1 LRHPHYIGSSIWISF
16 PLYQERAMPSSQ
28 SNPISRRSF
37 LRTASATLAVA
48 PILTEAHF
56 ARAAATH
63 DGMVPEYDPK
73 GVYIDSNENPLGP
86 CDAARKAVV
95 DIVPNGGRYAFPLYG
110 NLMTL
115 YAKQMG
121 VPLDHVML
129 FDGSSA
135 PLGFSVLAYTSPT
148 RSLVTADPTYEAAAA
163 SAAANK
169 APVHAVPLA
178 KDYSHDVKAMLA
190 VDKNPGVIYICNP
203 NNPTGTVTGKE
214 QIDYVVENKPAGTIV
229 LVDEAYIHLSDT
241 QSAIEHVRFAKDVI
255 ILRTFSKIYGMAGLR
270 CGFAIGRPNL
280 LAKLGDYGQN
290 PMPITGMIA
299 ATASLMDPELVPKR
313 KKMIADVRN
322 DTFAWLK
329 ANNYAFIPSE
339 SNCFMIDVKRPG
351 AQIRKAM
358 AKDGVFIGRSWPS
371 WPNHVRITVGL
382 PAEMEAFKV
391 SFKKAMDAPVTA
403 HNDEPVHPTDLP
415 RSFYS

>member
-1 LRHPHYIGSSIWISF
+1 
-16 PLYQERAMPSSQ
+16 MPSK
-28 SNPISRRSF
+28 SNAISRRSF
-37 LRTASATLAVA
+37 LRTATATMAVA

-63 DGMVPEYDPK
+63 DGMVPEFNPK

-86 CDAARKAVV
+86 CETARKAVI
-95 DIVPNGGRYAFPLYG
+95 DIVPNGGRYAPPLYAE
-110 NLMTL
+110 LMTL
-115 YAKQMG
+115 YAKEMG
-121 VPLDHVML
+121 VPIDHVML
-129 FDGSSA
+129 YDGSSS
-135 PLGFSVLAYTSPT
+135 PLQFSVMAYTSPT
-148 RSLVTADPTYEAAAA
+148 RSLVYADPTYEAAP
-163 SAAANK
+163 AAAMSVK
-169 APVHAVPLA
+169 AKLHAVPLA
-178 KDYSHDVKAMLA
+178 KDYSHDVKAMVA
-190 VDKNPGVIYICNP
+190 ADPNAGVIYICNP
-203 NNPTGTVTGKE
+203 NNPTGTVTSKE
-214 QIDYVVENKPAGTIV
+214 QVDWLVENKPAGTIV

-241 QSAIEHVRFAKDVI
+241 PSAIEHVRFAKDVI

-280 LAKLGDYGQN
+280 LAKLNDYGQN

-299 ATASLMDPELVPKR
+299 AQASLMEPDLVPKR
-313 KKMIADVRN
+313 KKLIADVRN

-329 ANNYAFIPSE
+329 ANNYTFIPSE

-391 SFKKAMDAPVTA
+391 AFKKAMDAPVTA
-403 HNDEPVHPTDLP
+403 YNEEPVMPAHLP
-415 RSFYS
+415 RAIYS

>member
-1 LRHPHYIGSSIWISF
+1 MSS
-16 PLYQERAMPSSQ
+16 PL
-28 SNPISRRSF
+28 SNAISRRSF

-86 CDAARKAVV
+86 CEAARKAVI

-169 APVHAVPLA
+169 APVHTVPLA
-178 KDYSHDVKAMLA
+178 RDYSHDVKAMLA

-203 NNPTGTVTGKE
+203 NNPTGTVTSKE

-241 QSAIEHVRFAKDVI
+241 PSAIEHVRFAKDVI

-329 ANNYAFIPSE
+329 ANNYSFIPSE

-358 AKDGVFIGRSWPS
+358 VKDGVFIGRSWPS

-391 SFKKAMDAPVTA
+391 SFKKAMDVPVTA
-403 HNDEPVHPTDLP
+403 HNDEPVRPMNMP
-415 RSFYS
+415 RAFYS